1 MMLLHRKKNAAARG
15 ARRLLVAAILAA
27 GLAQFAVQAQAQTF
41 VPRDENPE
49 DYPAGA
55 GREET
60 FYGCTACHGF
70 KIIAAQGQNRRQWND
85 TINWMTEKHGMPAI
99 EGKDRET
106 ILDYLEATFP
116 PRAPAGRG
124 GFQNPFAPR

>member
-1 MMLLHRKKNAAARG
+1 MMVSYRKNAAAQL
-15 ARRLLVAAILAA
+15 ARRLLVAVVLLAGFA
-27 GLAQFAVQAQAQTF
+27 LFAVHAHAQAF

-55 GREET
+55 GRDEA

-85 TINWMTEKHGMPAI
+85 TVNWMTEKHGMPAI
-99 EGKDRET
+99 EGKDREL

-124 GFQNPFAPR
+124 GFQNPFLTR